1 MLLIIAAYFEAIS
14 GRNGGQIDL
23 LG

>member
-14 GRNGGQIDL
+14 GRNVGQIDL

>member
-14 GRNGGQIDL
+14 GWNGGQIDL